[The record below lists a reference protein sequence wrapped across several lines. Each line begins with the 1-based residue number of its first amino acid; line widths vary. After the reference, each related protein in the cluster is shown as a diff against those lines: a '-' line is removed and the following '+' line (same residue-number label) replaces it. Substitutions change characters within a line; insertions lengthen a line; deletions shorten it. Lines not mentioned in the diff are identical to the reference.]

1 MLTQQGFN
9 GETPRIINPSEPH
22 MACLLLL
29 DTSGSMIGNP
39 IDNLNNAINTFK
51 NEVVKDEKT
60 RNIVD
65 IAVVEFNDETNVV
78 QVFVPIEELIP
89 VKLEAGGTTEM
100 GDAILTA
107 IDMVDE
113 RSRFYH
119 QTGTVPYKPWIV
131 LISDGGP
138 TDDITNAV
146 KKIKEHEENGKV
158 KVFALGVEGYDSQ
171 TLHRLA
177 GKKVMRLQGH
187 SFDGFFNWL
196 NKSMRSMSK
205 VAPGEKPQAEPLPDD
220 VSKDTS
226 DWWED

>member
-1 MLTQQGFN
+1 MLTQKGFG

-29 DTSGSMIGNP
+29 DTSGSMSGDP
-39 IDNLNNAINTFK
+39 INNLNYAINVFK
-51 NEVVKDEKT
+51 DEVIKDEKT

-65 IAVVEFNDETNVV
+65 IAVVEFNDETRVV
-78 QVFVPIEELIP
+78 QEFVPIEQLNPIELQ
-89 VKLEAGGTTEM
+89 AGGTTEM

-113 RSRFYH
+113 RSRFYY

-131 LISDGGP
+131 VISDGGP
-138 TDDITNAV
+138 TDDITDAV
-146 KKIKEHEENGKV
+146 KKIKDHEENGKI

-196 NKSMRSMSK
+196 NKSMRNMSK

-220 VSKDTS
+220 VLKDTS